1 MNKLLITAI
10 LGCISSSLFAASN
23 THYAPDGTVRERL
36 KEGFE
41 YAQHCVYICIHDFAA
56 LEIAEYLDV
65 ARDRGVRV
73 RVVILEHGNDK
84 SRGSLAEKLIYK
96 GFDVR
101 VLKRQHGENPL
112 QDFVVLDDRVLVT
125 GAYNWLAYRNRNICD
140 DALFQYDPERIR
152 DYKNTFCHLFTEAE
166 AVPSITNRKKRKK
179 AKVGIA
185 DVDKAEAVPSI
196 TNRKKLLAPNNPPV
210 SDIAG
215 SRQTVQ
221 SDTLDKEQMAA
232 KESTET
238 VAEVIPKDFIN
249 ISIEEMNK
257 KFGKESTLSRSEKN
271 ELWKEYKGK
280 YVRWQGIVAYK
291 GMGRV
296 DWNRV
301 GVSRQR
307 GNGAEVEILFDW
319 RRFEAVMDIRAGRP
333 ITYTGRLV
341 SRPWINA
348 PYRLDDGDIE

>member
-36 KEGFE
+36 KEGVE
-41 YAQHCVYICIHDFAA
+41 YTQHCVYICIHDFAA
-56 LEIAEYLDV
+56 LEMAEYLDV

-101 VLKRQHGENPL
+101 VLKNQLGENPL

-125 GAYNWLAYRNRNICD
+125 GAYNWLAYRNRNICND
-140 DALFQYDPERIR
+140 VLFQYDPERIR
-152 DYKNTFCHLFTEAE
+152 DYKNTFCQLFTEAE
-166 AVPSITNRKKRKK
+166 AIPSINNRKE
-179 AKVGIA
+179 IF
-185 DVDKAEAVPSI
+185 
-196 TNRKKLLAPNNPPV
+196 APNNPPV
-210 SDIAG
+210 SDMVSDIAG
-215 SRQTVQ
+215 SKLTEQI
-221 SDTLDKEQMAA
+221 DTLDKEQMAA

-238 VAEVIPKDFIN
+238 AAEVIPKDFIN

-257 KFGKESTLSRSEKN
+257 KFGKESILSRSEKN

-301 GVSRQR
+301 GVSRHR

-319 RRFEAVMDIRAGRP
+319 RRFEAVMDIRAGSP

-341 SRPWINA
+341 SRPGINA

>member
-1 MNKLLITAI
+1 MNKLLIMAI
-10 LGCISSSLFAASN
+10 LGCISSTIFAASN
-23 THYAPDGTVRERL
+23 TYYAPDGTVRERL
-36 KEGFE
+36 KEGVE
-41 YAQHCVYICIHDFAA
+41 YTQHCVDICIHDFAA

-65 ARDRGVRV
+65 ARSRGVRV
-73 RVVILEHGNDK
+73 RVVIFEHDSDK

-96 GFDVR
+96 GFEVR
-101 VLKRQHGENPL
+101 VLKRQLGEYPL

-125 GAYNWLAYRNRNICD
+125 GAYNWLAYRNRNICND
-140 DALFQYDPERIR
+140 VIFQYDPERIR
-152 DYKNTFCHLFTEAE
+152 DYKNTFCQLFTEAE
-166 AVPSITNRKKRKK
+166 AIPSIHNRK
-179 AKVGIA
+179 
-185 DVDKAEAVPSI
+185 E
-196 TNRKKLLAPNNPPV
+196 LFAPNNPPV
-210 SDIAG
+210 SDMVSDSAG
-215 SRQTVQ
+215 SKQTVQ
-221 SDTLDKEQMAA
+221 SDTLDKERMAA

-249 ISIEEMNK
+249 ISIEEMNN

-271 ELWKEYKGK
+271 NLWKEYKGK

-307 GNGAEVEILFDW
+307 GNGVEAEILFDW
-319 RRFEAVMDIRAGRP
+319 RRFEAVMNIRVGST
-333 ITYTGRLV
+333 ITYTGKLI
-341 SRPWINA
+341 SRPGINA

>member
-23 THYAPDGTVRERL
+23 THYAPDGAVRERL
-36 KEGFE
+36 KEGVE
-41 YAQHCVYICIHDFAA
+41 YAQHCVDICIHDFAA

-96 GFDVR
+96 EFDVR

-125 GAYNWLAYRNRNICD
+125 GAYNWLAYRNRNICND
-140 DALFQYDPERIR
+140 VLFQYDLERIR
-152 DYKNTFCHLFTEAE
+152 DYKNTFCQLFTEAE
-166 AVPSITNRKKRKK
+166 AIPSINNRK
-179 AKVGIA
+179 ALV
-185 DVDKAEAVPSI
+185 
-196 TNRKKLLAPNNPPV
+196 APNNPPV
-210 SDIAG
+210 SDMVSDIAG
-215 SRQTVQ
+215 SKQTVQ

-232 KESTET
+232 KESAET
-238 VAEVIPKDFIN
+238 AAEVIPKDFIN

-257 KFGKESTLSRSEKN
+257 KFGKESILSRSDKN
-271 ELWKEYKGK
+271 ELWKKYKGK

>member
-36 KEGFE
+36 KEGVE

-56 LEIAEYLDV
+56 LEMAEYLDV

-101 VLKRQHGENPL
+101 VLKNQLGENPL

-125 GAYNWLAYRNRNICD
+125 GAYNWLAYRNRNICND
-140 DALFQYDPERIR
+140 VLFQYDPERIR
-152 DYKNTFCHLFTEAE
+152 DYKNTFCQLFTEAE
-166 AVPSITNRKKRKK
+166 AIPSINNRKE
-179 AKVGIA
+179 IF
-185 DVDKAEAVPSI
+185 
-196 TNRKKLLAPNNPPV
+196 APNNPPV
-210 SDIAG
+210 SDMVSDIAG
-215 SRQTVQ
+215 SKLTEQI
-221 SDTLDKEQMAA
+221 DTLDKEQMAA

-238 VAEVIPKDFIN
+238 AAEVIPKDFIN

-257 KFGKESTLSRSEKN
+257 KFGKESILSRSEKN

-301 GVSRQR
+301 GVSRHR

-319 RRFEAVMDIRAGRP
+319 RRFEAVMNIRAGSP

-341 SRPWINA
+341 SRPGINA